1 MLDHDMPL
9 PPNTSSCDGKQ
20 TELVHEL
27 MAENENEMQ
36 NEIKLASQSGFLH
49 IVLYELIGGHIF
61 NVDVSPV
68 IDSIKGLVDVLD
80 QYESEHL

>member
-1 MLDHDMPL
+1 MPL
-9 PPNTSSCDGKQ
+9 PPNVSNCDGKQ
-20 TELVHEL
+20 TVIVDELV
-27 MAENENEMQ
+27 AQNENEMR
-36 NEIKLASQSGFLH
+36 NLIKLASQNSFLH
-49 IVLYELIGGHIF
+49 IVLYELIDGHIF